1 MKQKILV
8 IDDEK
13 SVCESIKVALD
24 DFEVEYTLTAKDG
37 IEKVKSEKPDLIILD
52 LVFPGMLD
60 GWDICKILKAEKQT
74 ENIPIVMLTGKMLKK
89 EDEIKGLEMGAED
102 YIKKPFDV
110 DIFRTKIRK
119 ILNRINLEKE
129 SKMILKRGNV
139 SLHVVPLM
147 VKIGRRRID
156 LTPKEFDFLYL
167 LMFRQGEIVTR
178 EYLCKTLW
186 ECDEEDKK
194 KTKIIE
200 ATMKKI
206 RAKFGG
212 KDRNRIKTIKYK
224 GYIFTG

>member
-8 IDDEK
+8 IDDERN
-13 SVCESIKVALD
+13 VFESIKIALE
-24 DFEVEYTLTAKDG
+24 DFEVDYALSVEEG
-37 IEKVKSEKPDLIILD
+37 IEKAKNEKPDLIILD
-52 LVFPGMLD
+52 LSFPGMSD
-60 GWDICKILKAEKQT
+60 GWDICKVLKADRQT
-74 ENIPIVMLTGKMLKK
+74 GNIPVVMLTGKMLKR

-110 DIFRTKIRK
+110 EVFRARIRR
-119 ILNRINLEKE
+119 ILNRINLERRSRK
-129 SKMILKRGNV
+129 ILERGEV
-139 SLHVVPLM
+139 SLYVVPLM

-167 LMFRQGEIVTR
+167 LMSRQGTVVSR

-186 ECDEEDKK
+186 ECDEENKK

-206 RAKFGG
+206 RAKFGE
-212 KDRNRIKTIKYK
+212 KDRKRIKTIKYK

>member
-13 SVCESIKVALD
+13 SIYESIRIALD
-24 DFEVEYTLTAKDG
+24 DFEVKYTLSTEEG
-37 IEKVKSEKPDLIILD
+37 IEKAKSEKPDLIILD
-52 LVFPGMLD
+52 LVFPGNLD
-60 GWDICKILKAEKQT
+60 GWDICKILKADKQT
-74 ENIPIVMLTGKMLKK
+74 EDIPIVMLTGKMLKK

-110 DIFRTKIRK
+110 EVFRARIRRILNRVNLEKRSRK
-119 ILNRINLEKE
+119 ILQ
-129 SKMILKRGNV
+129 RGEI
-139 SLHVVPLM
+139 SLYVVPLM
-147 VKIGRRRID
+147 AKIGRRRID

-167 LMFRQGEIVTR
+167 LMSKQGAVVSR

-186 ECDEEDKK
+186 ECGEADKK

-206 RAKFGG
+206 RRKFGG
-212 KDRNRIKTIKYK
+212 KDRDKIKTVKYK